1 MNRLRHESD
10 PALDPATSGM
20 AQAPAPTPTVA
31 ADLRSVAGA
40 RDSAA
45 KAAAEAAAGAAEA
58 AGVDMVELHGI
69 EQLEA
74 MTRLFDEIWGIR
86 EGSLMPLGV
95 SRAVEHA
102 GNYIAGA
109 FDSRGGELVGAI
121 IGFFGLRDGQLLMHS
136 HIAGVHPRAQ
146 GRAIGFALKQHQRAW
161 ALAAGVRTIE
171 WTFDPLVRRNTFFN
185 VTKLGVEVVAYHADF
200 YGRMDDALNAGD
212 PSDRCVARWDL
223 ASPAVIAA
231 AAGNAVEVDRAALLA
246 GGARV
251 VLAGGAGGAPEARP
265 SGRGGTRL
273 AWVPADVVA
282 LRAAQPVL
290 ARAWRLALRATLR
303 EAIEQGYALTGVT
316 RDGWYVLTEPRER
329 AEPAQ
334 GQPV

>member
-1 MNRLRHESD
+1 MNRPSHQS
-10 PALDPATSGM
+10 DPATSGM
-20 AQAPAPTPTVA
+20 ATALTPAATMAVDPG
-31 ADLRSVAGA
+31 RI
-40 RDSAA
+40 
-45 KAAAEAAAGAAEA
+45 AEARAGAAA
-58 AGVDMVELHGI
+58 AADGAARAAEVVIGELHGI
-69 EQLEA
+69 EQLQA
-74 MTRLFDEIWGIR
+74 MTRLFDEIWGKR

-95 SRAVEHA
+95 SRALEHA

-109 FDSRGGELVGAI
+109 FDWREGHLLGAI
-121 IGFFGLRDGQLLMHS
+121 IGLFGLRRGQLLMHS

-161 ALAAGVRTIE
+161 ALGEGVRTIE

-223 ASPAVIAA
+223 ASPTAIAA
-231 AAGNAVEVDRAALLA
+231 AAGSAVEVDRTALLA

-251 VLAGGAGGAPEARP
+251 VLAEGAGGAPEARP

-273 AWVPADVVA
+273 AWVPPEVVA
-282 LRAAQPVL
+282 LRIDQPAL
-290 ARAWRLALRATLR
+290 ARAWRVALRATLQ
-303 EAIEQGYALTGVT
+303 EALEQGYALTGVT

-329 AEPAQ
+329 AKPVQ